1 MAKQKSKKK
10 PQKNKNINMLIG
22 IVVIVGAGILG
33 AMVFSNPA
41 ETASQSA
48 NALPREISVQEAYAM
63 REQGTLIL
71 DVRTPQEWNQGHVP
85 SATLIPLD
93 ELESRL
99 SELPQDEEIV
109 VICRSGNRSAT
120 ARDILLRAGFPAVTS
135 VAGGFNDWTATGY
148 EVAFGP

>member
-1 MAKQKSKKK
+1 
-10 PQKNKNINMLIG
+10 
-22 IVVIVGAGILG
+22 
-33 AMVFSNPA
+33 
-41 ETASQSA
+41 
-48 NALPREISVQEAYAM
+48 M

-85 SATLIPLD
+85 GATLIPLD